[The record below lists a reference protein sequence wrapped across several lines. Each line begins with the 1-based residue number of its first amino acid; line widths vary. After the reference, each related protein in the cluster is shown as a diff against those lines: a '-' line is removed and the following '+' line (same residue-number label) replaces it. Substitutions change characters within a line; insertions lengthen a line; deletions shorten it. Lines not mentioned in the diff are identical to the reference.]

1 MRLTG
6 HNAGLGVASQ
16 ASAWRCGSTAGSAAA
31 VPDLHAYREAVADL
45 LTEIPD
51 DAGAANPGRAEMIL
65 AKRIDEPEFA
75 AILSATPHGM
85 DETVERLLRDIRM
98 LGWGSRSS
106 AADLTSLI
114 RICLFAQI
122 EVMWWGQVPMF
133 GTDSDALHSA
143 DLVDLEA
150 LRRRGLLRF
159 RYRRQAETLVARAT
173 RAAQR
178 RLRPGGTPRTAGLRL
193 ARTRREVVTL
203 LNQLSR
209 AFGRAAPAGTPPLW
223 VTSLARSVEHQHRL
237 RDLGYAALLP
247 SSHCAG
253 WATDIEMSWF
263 RRFGAHRALQSLLLE
278 RQQAGVI
285 NVIDEGQAWHAC
297 ISPAGAG
304 GLWDD
309 FDAEVGG

>member
-16 ASAWRCGSTAGSAAA
+16 ASAWRGGSTAGSAAA

-65 AKRIDEPEFA
+65 AKRIDEP
-75 AILSATPHGM
+75 
-85 DETVERLLRDIRM
+85 V
-98 LGWGSRSS
+98 
-106 AADLTSLI
+106 
-114 RICLFAQI
+114 FAQI

-209 AFGRAAPAGTPPLW
+209 AFGR
-223 VTSLARSVEHQHRL
+223 
-237 RDLGYAALLP
+237 
-247 SSHCAG
+247 
-253 WATDIEMSWF
+253 
-263 RRFGAHRALQSLLLE
+263 
-278 RQQAGVI
+278 
-285 NVIDEGQAWHAC
+285 
-297 ISPAGAG
+297 
-304 GLWDD
+304 
-309 FDAEVGG
+309 